1 MRKKILLIN
10 PPFYR
15 LMGSHFNG
23 LSLGLLYVSSVL
35 KNNGYESNVYNADF
49 FGGENYL
56 SQEEIFNNYL
66 EYKRILNNTEDVM
79 WKEIKSKIEEISP
92 DVVGISMHTG
102 TYKSVKNIA
111 AVAKCVSRDIAVI
124 VGGPH
129 PTLDPEGTLHNDHN
143 IDLAVRGEGEYTFL
157 ELIQGKDKENI
168 LGVSY
173 KKGSRVINNP
183 DRPFIEDL
191 DSLPFP
197 DREAVIDANKHDL
210 ASIITGRGCPFFCSY
225 CASPRL
231 WSRKARFRSA
241 ENVILELTEIEDN
254 IKNCILYFS
263 DDTFTMDKER
273 TMKICG
279 KMISAGLKIKWKC
292 DTRVDAL
299 DAELI
304 NVMQMAG
311 CVRIKIGVESGSDR
325 ILTKINKG
333 LNKDVIRKGVRLI
346 KDQGVPITIYLM
358 AGFPGETTEDLL
370 ETVKF
375 AEELDVDYNSVSIF
389 APYFGTQIYR
399 ELEEAGKLFDRNHWE
414 YFFHQSRDMAVN
426 DKIDNRVLDQLF
438 SLNEN
443 RGKRIRV

>member
-1 MRKKILLIN
+1 MKKILLIN

-23 LSLGLLYVSSVL
+23 LSLGLLYISSVL
-35 KNNGYESNVYNADF
+35 KNSGYESNVYNADF
-49 FGGENYL
+49 LDGKSYL
-56 SQEEIFNNYL
+56 NQEEIFHNYM
-66 EYKRILNNTEDVM
+66 EYKRNLNNSEHAI
-79 WKEIKSKIEEISP
+79 WKEIKSKIEETSP

-111 AVAKCVSRDIAVI
+111 AIAKCVSRDIAVI

-129 PTLDPEGTLHNDHN
+129 PTLDPEGVLHNDPN
-143 IDLAVRGEGEYTFL
+143 IDLAVRGEGEHTFM
-157 ELIQGKDKENI
+157 ELIRGKDKENI
-168 LGVSY
+168 LGLSY

-191 DSLPFP
+191 DELPFP
-197 DREAVIDANKHDL
+197 NREAVIDADKHDL
-210 ASIITGRGCPFFCSY
+210 ASIITGRGCPFLCSY
-225 CASPRL
+225 CASPQL
-231 WSRKARFRSA
+231 WNRKVRFRSA
-241 ENVILELTEIEDN
+241 ENVILELAEIEDE
-254 IKNCILYFS
+254 IRDRILYFS
-263 DDTFTMDKER
+263 DDTFTINKER
-273 TMKICG
+273 TKKICE

-299 DAELI
+299 DTELI
-304 NVMQMAG
+304 NVMKKAG

-333 LNKDVIRKGVRLI
+333 FNKDVIRKGVRLI

-358 AGFPGETTEDLL
+358 AGFPGETAEDLI

-375 AEELDVDYNSVSIF
+375 AEELDVDYHSVSIF

-399 ELEEAGKLFDRNHWE
+399 ELEQAGKLFNRSHWE
-414 YFFHQSRDMAVN
+414 CFFHQSRDMAVN
-426 DKIDNRVLDQLF
+426 DRINNKVLDELF
-438 SLNEN
+438 RLNEKK
-443 RGKRIRV
+443 GKKIRI